1 MDPFSAFLLA
11 ALVAYVVAAPDQ
23 RTRTVSRG
31 AAGAAA
37 AASRAAGRQIRS
49 EWAATAPARDA
60 RRTARHERWA
70 RTSRGRALLRAE
82 KVTRATGRG
91 LRFGWRLAR
100 AGVRVAGAAVA
111 AIPDGWRDGT
121 RRAHGPR
128 RRWLR
133 LPRRAPRAEP
143 ASDPDPSAT
152 PEDGT
157 PTDGPEVPTEP
168 DGEAA
173 EPPQLVCPECGEPV
187 VRRPPTNWLPAWG
200 PRPEYSHA
208 DGEPLCPV
216 VGPDGYRPADP
227 VPAED
232 GPNDPVSAGENT
244 NREENHMGNTDT
256 AEARPIQRTELATV
270 DDLRAEAGD
279 AGDVAEVI
287 ETYLTILA
295 DWTTDLA
302 DRYAAAPF
310 GTAGLA
316 RGVAGVIEGTPK
328 PGAVQALLEA
338 LAGLRHEI
346 DETTSLTEAAETLD
360 ADGEV
365 GAFRTA

>member
-1 MDPFSAFLLA
+1 MDPFSALILA

-37 AASRAAGRQIRS
+37 AAGRAAGRQVRA
-49 EWAATAPARDA
+49 EWAATAPARNA
-60 RRTARHERWA
+60 RRSARHKQWS
-70 RTSRGRALLRAE
+70 RTARGRALLRAE

-91 LRFGWRLAR
+91 LRFAWRLAR
-100 AGVRVAGAAVA
+100 VGARVARVAVA
-111 AIPDGWRDGT
+111 AIPDGWREGT
-121 RRAHGPR
+121 GRARGPR
-128 RRWLR
+128 RGWLR
-133 LPRRAPRAEP
+133 RPRRSPHAEP
-143 ASDPDPSAT
+143 SDGSDPSAT

-157 PTDGPEVPTEP
+157 STDGPEVTEP
-168 DGEAA
+168 DGDAA
-173 EPPQLVCPECGEPV
+173 EPPQLVCPECGESV

-200 PRPEYSHA
+200 PRPDYSHA

-232 GPNDPVSAGENT
+232 GPNDPASAGGNT
-244 NREENHMGNTDT
+244 NREENRMGNTD
-256 AEARPIQRTELATV
+256 ASEAQPIQRTELATV
-270 DDLRAEAGD
+270 DDLRAEADD

-316 RGVAGVIEGTPK
+316 KGVAGVIEATPK
-328 PGAVQALLEA
+328 PGVVQALLDA

-365 GAFRTA
+365 GAFRTT